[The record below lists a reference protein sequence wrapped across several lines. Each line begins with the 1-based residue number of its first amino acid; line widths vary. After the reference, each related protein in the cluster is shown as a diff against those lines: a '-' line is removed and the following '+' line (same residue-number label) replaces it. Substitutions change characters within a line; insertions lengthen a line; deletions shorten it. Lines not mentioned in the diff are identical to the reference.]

1 MIRNTGDNVCLPMS
15 GMLVD
20 RFDNH
25 GLALYLTGGLLLSS
39 TLIEVFSNI
48 EQRTMVFTNQNSF
61 IFLSF
66 RYLLLWQT
74 SFMRDVMDIH
84 SWSNLIVN
92 TFHILSNVPMK
103 SMDIIHRHQKQWSW
117 YWDIPLSQYH
127 QKKMEEQWGDFL
139 GRVEWEGGGFER
151 FWKFLGR
158 VEWEEGFGTFR
169 EFLGRV

>member
-92 TFHILSNVPMK
+92 TFHIVSNVQMRYV
-103 SMDIIHRHQKQWSW
+103 MYVIHSHQKQWSRHW
-117 YWDIPLSQYH
+117 SIPLSQSH
-127 QKKMEEQWGDFL
+127 QQNQKI
-139 GRVEWEGGGFER
+139 
-151 FWKFLGR
+151 KFRDQIISRKLKQITISCSK
-158 VEWEEGFGTFR
+158 V
-169 EFLGRV
+169 